1 MDPDQTLRELLE
13 SLKQRH
19 WNDVEA
25 SAENLLA
32 WLHKRGFPP
41 KTLGAKALGSSWHRA
56 VAEFVCLA
64 ALSKVREIRARR
76 KKGGAR

>member
-13 SLKQRH
+13 ALKRRR

-25 SAENLLA
+25 SAENLLG

-41 KTLGAKALGSSWHRA
+41 QTLGPKALGRQWHRA
-56 VAEFVCLA
+56 VAEFVCYA
-64 ALSKVREIRARR
+64 ALSKVREARKR
-76 KKGGAR
+76 KTKGGAP